1 MRGHAPR
8 HASAV
13 SGASR
18 LGASANP
25 AFSSL
30 ALLRSPAGDD
40 GMRIDI
46 RSTAQ
51 QRSGPPDPS
60 HPRGAACCHPRW
72 TGNLNG
78 GLRQPECPPAALGLP
93 LRGPARQRELILP
106 RWQASPSSGPR
117 QIPPCAG
124 RPPCCHPQAR
134 NSESAPQ
141 ALQAWRGCSPGVLE
155 DTCAGLQRL
164 TALSPADHG
173 SFSCARGLEIGHEP
187 GEFANRRDR

>member
-1 MRGHAPR
+1 MTGCGSIFAAP
-8 HASAV
+8 
-13 SGASR
+13 G
-18 LGASANP
+18 
-25 AFSSL
+25 
-30 ALLRSPAGDD
+30 
-40 GMRIDI
+40 
-46 RSTAQ
+46 TAQ

-72 TGNLNG
+72 TENLNG
-78 GLRQPECPPAALGLP
+78 GLRQLECPPAVLGLP